1 MMAKDLADL
10 GLALESADP
19 ELEQL
24 IGEVAEHHPDVDRE
38 AVRRAYVFA
47 EDRHRAQVRNSGEPF
62 ITHPLGCARICA
74 GLGLDGTAV
83 ASALLHDTVEDTSAS
98 LDDIERL
105 FGDEVASLVDG
116 VTKLSKIHFDSSE
129 ELQAENYRKLIVSMS
144 SDIRVLV
151 IKLADRLHNMRTLAY
166 MTKPKQIQKA
176 KETLEIYAPLA
187 HRLGINSLKWELED
201 LAFATLHPRRYREI
215 QQMVNQRRPD
225 REAFIEE
232 AGRILSSELEAVGIT
247 GVDITGRAK
256 HFYSIYEKMTRK
268 GKEFNEIYDLTAMRV
283 MVDSVKDCYGAV
295 GIIHSLWKPLP
306 GRFKDL
312 IAMPKPNMYQS
323 LHTTVLGPEGKPLE
337 IQIRT
342 YAMHQTAEFGVA
354 AHWLYKEGKGDRPAW
369 VSRMMDW
376 QSETRDPAEFLEGLR
391 SDLYSDEVY
400 VFTPKGEV
408 RDLPAGATPL
418 DFAYDVHTDVGH
430 RCVGAKINGR
440 IVPLTYTLQSGDFV
454 EILTSKA
461 PRAPSRDWLNLVKTT
476 KARSKISQFF
486 RRERRE
492 DAEHQGR
499 EALQESLRKAGLP
512 SQRVAGSPL
521 LLEVIQEM
529 GFRKADEFYISLGLG
544 KTSVQVVVNK
554 ILHRLKAGQAVAD
567 EAAPPG
573 VAPRGRRPHTATASS
588 DLGIEVDGLADVL
601 VRLAKCCK
609 PVPGDPILGY
619 ISLGRGITIHRED
632 CPNAK
637 ALQRNPERF
646 TPVSWGGANQ
656 QSFRVEIAVDAWDR
670 PRLLEDLSR
679 AFSEN
684 GVNIISAHCAME
696 DHMVHDRFTVD
707 VGDVDTLK
715 AAVNGLRNVESVF
728 DAYRVTPGS

>member
-1 MMAKDLADL
+1 
-10 GLALESADP
+10 
-19 ELEQL
+19 
-24 IGEVAEHHPDVDRE
+24 
-38 AVRRAYVFA
+38 
-47 EDRHRAQVRNSGEPF
+47 
-62 ITHPLGCARICA
+62 
-74 GLGLDGTAV
+74 
-83 ASALLHDTVEDTSAS
+83 
-98 LDDIERL
+98 
-105 FGDEVASLVDG
+105 
-116 VTKLSKIHFDSSE
+116 
-129 ELQAENYRKLIVSMS
+129 
-144 SDIRVLV
+144 
-151 IKLADRLHNMRTLAY
+151 
-166 MTKPKQIQKA
+166 
-176 KETLEIYAPLA
+176 
-187 HRLGINSLKWELED
+187 
-201 LAFATLHPRRYREI
+201 
-215 QQMVNQRRPD
+215 
-225 REAFIEE
+225 
-232 AGRILSSELEAVGIT
+232 
-247 GVDITGRAK
+247 
-256 HFYSIYEKMTRK
+256 
-268 GKEFNEIYDLTAMRV
+268 
-283 MVDSVKDCYGAV
+283 
-295 GIIHSLWKPLP
+295 
-306 GRFKDL
+306 
-312 IAMPKPNMYQS
+312 MPKPNMYQS
-323 LHTTVLGPEGKPLE
+323 LHTTVIGPEGKPLE

-342 YAMHQTAEFGVA
+342 FAMHRTAEFGVA
-354 AHWLYKEGKGDRPAW
+354 AHWLYKEGKGDQPAW

-376 QSETRDPAEFLEGLR
+376 QRETRDPAEFLEALR

-430 RCVGAKINGR
+430 RCVGAKVNGR

-554 ILHRLKAGQAVAD
+554 ILHRLKAGQAVAE

-573 VAPRGRRPHTATASS
+573 VAPRGRRPQTATASS

-632 CPNAK
+632 CPNAR
-637 ALQRNPERF
+637 ALQKNPERF
-646 TPVSWGGANQ
+646 TPVSWGGANR

-670 PRLLEDLSR
+670 ARLLEDLSR
-679 AFSEN
+679 AIAEN

-696 DHMVHDRFTVD
+696 DQMVHDRFTVE

-715 AAVNGLRNVESVF
+715 ASITALRNVESVF

>member
-1 MMAKDLADL
+1 MSKDLADL
-10 GLALESADP
+10 DLALDSAVP
-19 ELEQL
+19 ELDQV
-24 IGEVAEHHPDVDRE
+24 IAEVAEHHSDVNRD
-38 AVRRAYVFA
+38 ALRRAYAFA
-47 EDRHRAQVRNSGEPF
+47 EEHHRTQVRNSGEPF
-62 ITHPLGCARICA
+62 ITHPLGCARIAA

-83 ASALLHDTVEDTSAS
+83 VAALLHDTVEDTSAT
-98 LDDIERL
+98 LEEIEVG
-105 FGDEVASLVDG
+105 FGADTAALVDG
-116 VTKLSKIHFDSSE
+116 VTKLSKIHFDSQE
-129 ELQAENYRKLIVSMS
+129 AHQAENYRKLIVSMS

-151 IKLADRLHNMRTLAY
+151 VKLADRLHNMRTLAY

-187 HRLGINSLKWELED
+187 HRLGIQSLKWELED
-201 LAFATLHPRRYREI
+201 LAFATLHPRRYSEI

-225 REAFIEE
+225 REAFIED
-232 AGRILSSELEAVGIT
+232 AGRILATQLEEVGIL
-247 GVDITGRAK
+247 GVEITGRAK

-283 MVDSVKDCYGAV
+283 LVDSVKDCYGAV

-306 GRFKDL
+306 GRFKDY
-312 IAMPKPNMYQS
+312 IAMPKLNMYQS
-323 LHTTVLGPEGKPLE
+323 LHTTVIGPEGKPLE

-342 YAMHQTAEFGVA
+342 VAMHATAEFGVA
-354 AHWLYKEGKGDRPAW
+354 AHWLYKHDGGGGQPAW

-376 QSETRDPAEFLEGLR
+376 QRETHDPSEFLEALR

-408 RDLPAGATPL
+408 RDLPVGATPL

-430 RCVGAKINGR
+430 RCVGAKVNGR

-461 PRAPSRDWLNLVKTT
+461 ARAPSRDWLQLVTTT

-492 DAEHQGR
+492 DAEHRGR
-499 EALQESLRKAGLP
+499 ESLQESLRKAGLP

-529 GFRKADEFYISLGLG
+529 GFKKADEFYISLGLQ

-554 ILHRLKAGQAVAD
+554 IMQRLKAGQAVVED
-567 EAAPPG
+567 APTG
-573 VAPRGRRPHTATASS
+573 VEPRGRRPHTSTASS
-588 DLGIEVDGLADVL
+588 DLGIEIDGLADVL

-637 ALQRNPERF
+637 ALKKNPERF
-646 TPVSWGGANQ
+646 TPVTWTGANQ
-656 QSFRVEIAVDAWDR
+656 QSFRVEIAIDAWDR
-670 PRLLEDLSR
+670 SRLLEDLSR
-679 AFSEN
+679 AFAEA
-684 GVNIISAHCAME
+684 GVNIVSANASME
-696 DHMVHDRFTVD
+696 DQMVHDRFVVE
-707 VGDVDTLK
+707 VGDIETLK
-715 AAVNGLRNVESVF
+715 SCISSLRQVESVF
-728 DAYRVTPGS
+728 DAYRVTPGT